1 MAAAAATDG
10 VSLHAV
16 PLDGDLTPVAE
27 TILRGLGPGD
37 VIHLSGPLGAG
48 KTALVRAACETL
60 GVAEPVTS
68 PTFALAHRYAGR
80 IPVVH
85 LDLYRLRDQPL
96 RDPADLLGELTGDA
110 LAFVEWPEVGAPWLP
125 PPTRRVLIELEP
137 DGVRR
142 FAVDGDPA
150 PASL

>member
-1 MAAAAATDG
+1 M
-10 VSLHAV
+10 SLHAV

-27 TILRGLGPGD
+27 AVLQGLGPGD
-37 VIHLSGPLGAG
+37 DIHLSGPLGAG
-48 KTALVRAACETL
+48 KTALVRAACQAL

-85 LDLYRLRDQPL
+85 LDLYRLQEQPL
-96 RDPADLLGELTGDA
+96 RDPADLLGELTDDA
-110 LAFVEWPEVGAPWLP
+110 LAFVEWPEVGVPWLP
-125 PPTRRVLIELEP
+125 PPTRRVLIDLEP
-137 DGVRR
+137 DGTRR